1 MKKRILPIVL
11 LVLGSFALAGCSN
24 SSDPFEKK
32 SYTPDTLVSEITLD
46 VRDRKIE
53 VSLSDDEQVH
63 IQYSENSKEYF
74 DISVS
79 GGILTMASARD
90 KDWMDYIGGKS
101 SVKGRKILLQIPDIL
116 LDTLTLSTTNE
127 DISLPALAVAG
138 SIRMCSNGGNITFE
152 NLDVGNALYLTVKNG
167 DISGTVIGSYD
178 DFAIQSEVKKGKS
191 NLPDNKDDGEKTLN
205 VSSNN
210 GEVNIKFE
218 TKNNNYSTKDK
229 ISVENEEKQ
238 ETVEIVEVDW
248 SEYFNGL
255 NGTAVIY
262 DAANRQYAIYNDE
275 LAAIRRSPCSTF
287 KIISSLTALEHG
299 ILEPEDSTRI
309 WNGEVFWNEDWNKD
323 INFSEA
329 FHTSCVWYFRQ
340 LIDDIGKEMMQE
352 ELENLQYG
360 NCDISDWEGRLN
372 TNNNNRALTGFW
384 VESSLMI
391 SPKEQTEVMERIFGE
406 HSEYSE
412 KTQTE
417 LKRVMLVSEPGRA
430 DISIYGKT
438 GMGKANGIVV
448 DAWYTGFMEST
459 TGNIYFCVRLGTTE
473 GMNVSSTLAREIAI
487 EIVSNYYVK

>member
-1 MKKRILPIVL
+1 MKKRILLVML

-32 SYTPDTLVSEITLD
+32 SYTPDTQVSGITLD
-46 VRDRKIE
+46 VCDREIE
-53 VSLSDDEQVH
+53 VSLSNDEQIH
-63 IQYSENSKEYF
+63 IQYSENSKGY
-74 DISVS
+74 
-79 GGILTMASARD
+79 
-90 KDWMDYIGGKS
+90 
-101 SVKGRKILLQIPDIL
+101 
-116 LDTLTLSTTNE
+116 
-127 DISLPALAVAG
+127 
-138 SIRMCSNGGNITFE
+138 
-152 NLDVGNALYLTVKNG
+152 
-167 DISGTVIGSYD
+167 
-178 DFAIQSEVKKGKS
+178 FAIQSEVKKGKS
-191 NLPDNKDDGEKTLN
+191 NLPDNKDGGEKTLN

-210 GEVNIKFE
+210 GDVTIEFG
-218 TKNNNYSTKDK
+218 TKNNNYSAEDK

-238 ETVEIVEVDW
+238 ETAESVEADW
-248 SEYFNGL
+248 SEYFNGM
-255 NGTAVIY
+255 NGTVVVY
-262 DAANRQYAIYNDE
+262 DASNRQYAIYNDE
-275 LAAIRRSPCSTF
+275 LAATRRSPCSTF

-299 ILEPEDSTRI
+299 ILEPEDSTRM
-309 WNGEVFWNEDWNKD
+309 WSGEVFWNEDWNKD
-323 INFSEA
+323 IDFSEA

-384 VESSLMI
+384 IESSLMI
-391 SPKEQTEVMERIFGE
+391 SPKEQTEVMERIFGR

-417 LKRVMLVSEPGRA
+417 LKRIMLVSEPGST

-448 DAWYTGFMEST
+448 DAWYTGFMERT
-459 TGNIYFCVRLGTTE
+459 AGNIYFCVRLGTTE

-487 EIVSNYYVK
+487 KIVSDYYVK